1 MGSKHLPTKL
11 CLRCKG
17 KNLCGQAC
25 PLLSGL
31 DAQKQRLS
39 KDFFGPAVSVFVGRH
54 GYPDV
59 FAGPVAATSEHALI
73 DNPENLFGM
82 NYSDIISIRSATLR
96 SKDRQ
101 NVFSKS
107 RFAEKIQELAIA
119 SKPTDIEM
127 VFRKEPVYSMVFSDI
142 LQPMGPSV
150 EIKKLE
156 LASNPIIPR
165 KTDYIL
171 SDELPATQSGFLLY
185 QNGYD
190 VHKLSAILS
199 SGLLGLKKKMVPTR
213 WSVTAADDMIAKQ
226 LMEKIRDSVIINNYI
241 VCESQYLD
249 NHFVMLLMPGSWEF
263 ENFEAWS
270 PGSFWSSGLK
280 SVEISEEYESFTGR
294 KDYADK
300 QVGGYY
306 ASRLAAAEGLYDMK
320 RQARVIVFRE
330 IYEGYIIPL
339 GVWVVRETA
348 RHAFENMKSFGSLNE
363 ALDHIKSRLRVPL
376 NEYLKKSRILGQKR
390 IVDF

>member
-1 MGSKHLPTKL
+1 MSSKYLPTKL
-11 CLRCKG
+11 CLACKG
-17 KNLCGQAC
+17 KNLCGRSC
-25 PLLSGL
+25 PLLSRI
-31 DAQKQRLS
+31 ATPKRLGS
-39 KDFFGPAVSVFVGRH
+39 DFFGPSASIFVGRH
-54 GYPDV
+54 GYPNV
-59 FAGPVAATSEHALI
+59 FAGPVAAIDEHALVE
-73 DNPENLFGM
+73 NPEDLFGM
-82 NYSDIISIRSATLR
+82 NYSDIISTRSAALR
-96 SKDRQ
+96 SKNRQ
-101 NVFSKS
+101 NIFEKT

-127 VFRKEPVYSMVFSDI
+127 TFRKEPRYSITFSDV

-156 LASNPIIPR
+156 LASNPVIPR

-190 VHKLSAILS
+190 IHKLSAILS
-199 SGLLGLKKKMVPTR
+199 SGSLGIKKKMVPTR
-213 WSVTAADDMIAKQ
+213 WSVTATDDMIAKR
-226 LMEKIRDSVIINNYI
+226 LMEEIRNFRAINNYI

-249 NHFVMLLMPGSWEF
+249 NHFVMLLLPGNWEF

-270 PGSFWSSGLK
+270 PGSFWASGLK
-280 SVEISEEYESFTGR
+280 SVEMVEEYEQYSGR
-294 KDYADK
+294 KDYAEK

-306 ASRLAAAEGLYDMK
+306 ASRLAVVEGLHGMK

-348 RHAFENMKSFGSLNE
+348 RHAFENRKIFGSLNE
-363 ALDHIKSRLRVPL
+363 ALDYIKSRLRVPL
-376 NEYLKKSRILGQKR
+376 NEYLKKSMILGQKR

>member
-1 MGSKHLPTKL
+1 MSSNYLPTRL
-11 CLRCKG
+11 CLACKG
-17 KNLCGQAC
+17 KNLCGRSC
-25 PLLSGL
+25 PLLSK
-31 DAQKQRLS
+31 AAMPKRLGS
-39 KDFFGPAVSVFVGRH
+39 DFFGPAASIFVGRH

-59 FAGPVAATSEHALI
+59 FAGPVAATNEHALI
-73 DNPENLFGM
+73 DNPEDLFGM

-101 NVFSKS
+101 NIFAKS

-127 VFRKEPVYSMVFSDI
+127 VFRKEPSYSMAFSDV

-156 LASNPIIPR
+156 LVSNPVIPR

-185 QNGYD
+185 QNGYN

-199 SGLLGLKKKMVPTR
+199 SGSLGIKKKMVPTR
-213 WSVTAADDMIAKQ
+213 WSVTATDDMIAKR
-226 LMEKIRDSVIINNYI
+226 LMEEIRDFRVINNYF

-263 ENFEAWS
+263 ENFESWS
-270 PGSFWSSGLK
+270 PGSLWASGL
-280 SVEISEEYESFTGR
+280 EILEEYESYSGR
-294 KDYADK
+294 KYYAEK
-300 QVGGYY
+300 QAGGYY
-306 ASRLAAAEGLYDMK
+306 ASRLAVAEGLCEMK
-320 RQARVIVFRE
+320 RQARVIAFRE
-330 IYEGYIIPL
+330 IYDGYIIPL

-348 RHAFENMKSFGSLNE
+348 RHAFENRKRFGSLNE
-363 ALDHIKSRLRVPL
+363 ALDHIKSRLKVPL
-376 NEYLKKSRILGQKR
+376 SEYLKKSRILGQKR
-390 IVDF
+390 ITDFKP